1 MQSDDAGK
9 TPEPQSHAND
19 LLPNAATTV
28 ADGHLL
34 IASHYDFL
42 ERILKGINARESL
55 ARSIEYKSVQKVLAG
70 FGTQKTA
77 QTFGR
82 TDEQNRAT
90 YELIRQGKMPE
101 SETMLGR
108 VLNTVFGAGK
118 KGVPRKQEVDP
129 GKMPPYDV
137 VRRYLG
143 PAGMQVVSE
152 PDGWFFKG
160 ALLPKK

>member
-1 MQSDDAGK
+1 MAEK
-9 TPEPQSHAND
+9 A
-19 LLPNAATTV
+19 
-28 ADGHLL
+28 
-34 IASHYDFL
+34 
-42 ERILKGINARESL
+42 
-55 ARSIEYKSVQKVLAG
+55 
-70 FGTQKTA
+70 A

-82 TDEQNRAT
+82 TDEQTRAT

-129 GKMPPYDV
+129 RKMPDYEF

-160 ALLPKK
+160 VLLPKK